1 MDDMTQSIGTK
12 AAERIDLELRRIC
25 WTGNDYQY
33 EFQAMNSFG
42 QEFVMDVLG
51 LRGCGEL
58 RMKLVVTGWAQK
70 RGIVKQAEA
79 EGLRIQVVGD
89 GVSL

>member
-1 MDDMTQSIGTK
+1 MTQSIGTK

-25 WTGNDYQY
+25 WTGRDYQY

-42 QEFVMDVLG
+42 QEFIMDVLG

-79 EGLRIQVVGD
+79 EGLRIQVVGG